1 MAALLNQRCT
11 YLRQKSI
18 NAARVKDDQEKFKRK
33 NKMNLVRSYN
43 NWRRYRETVSELS
56 RLTSREL
63 NDLGISRGDITF
75 VARKAAA

>member
-11 YLRQKSI
+11 YLQQKSI
-18 NAARVKDDQEKFKRK
+18 NVARVKDDQDKFKRK
-33 NKMNLVRSYN
+33 IKMNLVRSYN